1 MLYTALYFPLF
12 YILYPP
18 LKLSVKSLYPSLP
31 LSSVPT
37 DYKSIPLL
45 SILSKPLKKLIADK
59 LLHFLYSNSLFSPN
73 QFGFLPFRLI
83 TDTLISVCHTIQ
95 SPLDSFL
102 HLWNVHPH
110 NETFNSI
117 NNSSL
122 LRKLHQPTSQS
133 VLLVQLIT

>member
-37 DYKSIPLL
+37 DYKSISLL
-45 SILSKPLKKLIADK
+45 SILSKLLKKLIADN
-59 LLHFLYSNSLFSPN
+59 LLHFLYSNSLFSLN

-83 TDTLISVCHTIQ
+83 TDTLISVCHT
-95 SPLDSFL
+95 SPLSTPSFICGMFI
-102 HLWNVHPH
+102 HIMKA
-110 NETFNSI
+110 FNSF
-117 NNSSL
+117 NHSSL
-122 LRKLHQPTSQS
+122 LRKLHQPTSQPI
-133 VLLVQLIT
+133 LLVQLIT